1 MLRVENKPTVRRV
14 NHQSS
19 LLQIPSINVGWRI
32 NDVPDDAGVGAM
44 VKRNCFTN
52 TIL

>member
-1 MLRVENKPTVRRV
+1 MLRVEYEPTVRCV

-44 VKRNCFTN
+44 VKPNCITDANF
-52 TIL
+52 